1 MATRVSKE
9 MKISLIV
16 TTYNW
21 KEALAITLESIKEQ
35 TLLPD
40 EVIVADDGSHE
51 DTKALIEA
59 YQLNYPT
66 RLVHSWQEDVGFRL
80 AASRNKAIAKAQ
92 GDYLIIV
99 DGDLYL
105 PNTFIES
112 HASAAKNKCFVQGGR
127 VLLGPIVSKKVI
139 ENGYKPHFFSGDIRN
154 RHNMLNS
161 ALLSKIFTKIRN
173 NDKSTR
179 GCNFA
184 LWKKDAIAVN
194 GYNEDFEGWGRED
207 SEMVI
212 RLLNNGLDRIYL
224 KFQAVGYHIYHKE
237 SSRGMLEK
245 NDLIYKNTIEKRS
258 QHCVNGLDKYLLKSS
273 Q

>member
-1 MATRVSKE
+1 
-9 MKISLIV
+9 MKISVIV

-21 KEALAITLESIKEQ
+21 KEALAITLESIKNQ

-40 EVIVADDGSHE
+40 EVIVADDGSRE
-51 DTKALIEA
+51 DTKVLIES
-59 YQLNYPT
+59 YQANYPT
-66 RLVHSWQEDVGFRL
+66 SLVHSWQEDSGFRL
-80 AASRNKAIAKAQ
+80 AASRNKAIAKAK

-105 PNTFIES
+105 PSGFVKS
-112 HASAAKNKCFVQGGR
+112 HFEAARDNCFVQGGR
-127 VLLGPIVSKKVI
+127 VLLGPIISKKVI
-139 ENGYKPHFFSGDIRN
+139 ENACRPNFFSSDIRN

-161 ALLSKIFTKIRN
+161 NVLSRLFTKIKN

-184 LWKKDAIAVN
+184 LWKKDAISVN

-212 RLLNNGLDRIYL
+212 RLLNSGLDRIYL
-224 KFQAVGYHIYHKE
+224 KFKAVGYHIYHKE
-237 SSRGMLEK
+237 NSREMLDKNQKIYQYAIDEK
-245 NDLIYKNTIEKRS
+245 LISCR
-258 QHCVNGLDKYLLKSS
+258 NGLNKYIV
-273 Q
+273 

>member
-1 MATRVSKE
+1 MATRVSKK
-9 MKISLIV
+9 MKISVIV

-40 EVIVADDGSHE
+40 EVIVADDGSNE
-51 DTKALIEA
+51 ETKALIEA

-66 RLVHSWQEDVGFRL
+66 RLVHSWQEDTGFRL

-105 PNTFIES
+105 PTSFVAS
-112 HASAAKNKCFVQGGR
+112 HASAAKEKCFVQGGR
-127 VLLGPIVSKKVI
+127 VLLGPVISKKI
-139 ENGYKPHFFSGDIRN
+139 MGDGYKPHFFSGDIRN

-161 ALLSKIFTKIRN
+161 ELLSKWFTKIKN

-212 RLLNNGLDRIYL
+212 RLLNSGLDRIYL
-224 KFQAVGYHIYHKE
+224 KFKAVGYHIYHKE
-237 SSRGMLEK
+237 NSRGMLDK
-245 NDLIYKNTIEKRS
+245 NDLIYKDAIEKRS
-258 QHCVNGLDKYLLKSS
+258 QRCVNGLNKYLL
-273 Q
+273 

>member
-1 MATRVSKE
+1 MAARVSKE

-21 KEALAITLESIKEQ
+21 KEALAITLESIKSQ

-40 EVIVADDGSHE
+40 EVIVADDGSRE
-51 DTKALIEA
+51 DTKALIET
-59 YQLNYPT
+59 YQASYPT
-66 RLVHSWQEDVGFRL
+66 SLVHSWQEDTGFRL
-80 AASRNKAIAKAQ
+80 AASRNKAIAKAK

-105 PNTFIES
+105 PSGFVRS
-112 HASAAKNKCFVQGGR
+112 HADAARDNCFVQGGR
-127 VLLGPIVSKKVI
+127 VLLGPVISKKVI
-139 ENGYKPHFFSGDIRN
+139 ANGYKPNIFSGDIKN

-161 ALLSKIFTKIRN
+161 SVLSRFFTKIKN

-184 LWKKDAIAVN
+184 LWKKDAVSVN

-212 RLLNNGLDRIYL
+212 RLLNSGLDRIYL
-224 KFQAVGYHIYHKE
+224 KFKAVGYHIYHNE
-237 SSRGMLEK
+237 NSREMLDKNQKIYQQAIDEK
-245 NDLIYKNTIEKRS
+245 LVS
-258 QHCVNGLDKYLLKSS
+258 CVNGLDKYIS
-273 Q
+273 

>member
-1 MATRVSKE
+1 MAARVSKE

-21 KEALAITLESIKEQ
+21 KEALAITLESIKKQ
-35 TLLPD
+35 TLLPY
-40 EVIVADDGSHE
+40 EVIVADDGSGE
-51 DTKALIEA
+51 ETKELIEA

-66 RLVHSWQEDVGFRL
+66 TLVHSWQEDKGFRL

-105 PNTFIES
+105 PTSFVAS
-112 HASAAKNKCFVQGGR
+112 HASAAKENCFVQGGR
-127 VLLGPIVSKKVI
+127 VLLGPDISEKVMVS
-139 ENGYKPHFFSGDIRN
+139 GYKPHLFSGDIRN

-161 ALLSKIFTKIRN
+161 DLLSKWFTKIKN

-184 LWKKDAIAVN
+184 LWKKDAISVN

-212 RLLNNGLDRIYL
+212 RLLNSGLDRIYL
-224 KFQAVGYHIYHKE
+224 KFKAVGYHIYHKE
-237 SSRGMLEK
+237 SSRGMLDK
-245 NDLIYKNTIEKRS
+245 NQEIYQIAIDQCLTK
-258 QHCVNGLDKYLLKSS
+258 CVNGLDKYIS
-273 Q
+273 